1 MTTMQTNRR
10 VNRSDDTQIA
20 LSYQLAATA
29 ARAKFGDIVL
39 ADDLGLIIAAAG
51 RKNMCER
58 LAAVSPML
66 ASTEKTW
73 HGSVK
78 TSKGNVRISIAPVR
92 VNDMQLYL
100 CASEG
105 EEATITRELF
115 TGGCGI
121 SRILA

>member
-1 MTTMQTNRR
+1 MTAMQTNRR

-39 ADDLGLIIAAAG
+39 ADDLGLVIAAAG

-66 ASTEKTW
+66 ASSEKTW

-78 TSKGNVRISIAPVR
+78 TSKGNIRISIAPVR
-92 VNDMQLYL
+92 VGSMQLYL

-105 EEATITRELF
+105 EKSAITRELF
-115 TGGCGI
+115 TSGCGI